1 MAKTIEPKQ
10 ERTPKRIPP
19 LPGGLIQ
26 HREGI
31 ERCGG
36 CNIEVVSARRLDGTL
51 IHVSVVFGREH
62 ACREPQKE

>member
-1 MAKTIEPKQ
+1 MPKSAAPKQ
-10 ERTPKRIPP
+10 PRTPTRIPP

-62 ACREPQKE
+62 ACIDRRAE